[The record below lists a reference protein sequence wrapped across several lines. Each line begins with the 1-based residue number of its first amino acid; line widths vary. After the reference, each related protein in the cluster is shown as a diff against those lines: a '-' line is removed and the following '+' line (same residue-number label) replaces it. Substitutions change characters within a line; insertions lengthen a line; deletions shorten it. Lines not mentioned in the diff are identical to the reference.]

1 MIVLKII
8 NLLHEKTEKKIKIL
22 TIQGKNTQKKWL
34 EDSYKYTFAKNSK
47 KFEKWNFSI
56 FMKKLQKEDEKLK
69 NKREQSFA
77 ELYEVKR
84 LKFQENLQN
93 LFKTNNLFVQNVN
106 K

>member
-1 MIVLKII
+1 MKII
-8 NLLHEKTEKKIKIL
+8 DHLHEKTEKKIKIL
-22 TIQGKNTQKKWL
+22 NIQGKNTQKKWL

-47 KFEKWNFSI
+47 KIEKLNFSI

-69 NKREQSFA
+69 NKRERSFA

-84 LKFQENLQN
+84 LKFQENLKN
-93 LFKTNNLFVQNVN
+93 LLQINNLFGQIIN